1 VHFLRIMGTW
11 GCWLAAAGS
20 CAAAGQPVRVC
31 INGHLGR
38 VTALTISAAERS
50 RAVDANG
57 GGVLA
62 EAGAGARWSLS
73 QAGGK
78 ERRVRGRLSVGGREQ
93 SFEARALRIETG
105 SEDVLRVGVGRAVRE
120 YPGVIEIQPGANG
133 WTVINEA
140 PREIYLQGVVAA
152 EVSERWHPEAL
163 KALAVAARS
172 YTEHNRGR
180 HGELFDVCDGTHC
193 HCYAGLGKVGPRIR
207 AAVAETAGIVAL
219 FEGRP
224 IDAVYS
230 ADCGGRTQTV
240 QDAWGSRHDV
250 AYLRSVLDAP
260 AGGGPDYCAI
270 NPRHSWS
277 LSLSREE
284 LTRLLSTHP
293 EVSVGTLRRLDV
305 VGLTASGRPAALEL
319 LGGDCEVFPLT
330 DRLPC
335 DLLEDAG
342 DSAAAARGGRR
353 QAGAMPSVQQVPVSQ
368 FRAWLGDTAA
378 RGTMIQFEPR
388 ADGGL
393 RIEGRG
399 NGHGVGLCQYGA
411 QGMAARY
418 GKSWQEILNH
428 YYTGITFG
436 PVPTVARRIG
446 SAPNRLAG
454 RG

>member
-1 VHFLRIMGTW
+1 M
-11 GCWLAAAGS
+11 
-20 CAAAGQPVRVC
+20 CAAAGQPVRVS

-50 RAVDANG
+50 RAVDAVDG
-57 GGVLA
+57 RVLV
-62 EAGAGARWSLS
+62 EAGAGARWSVS
-73 QAGGK
+73 EGGGG
-78 ERRVRGRLSVGGREQ
+78 ERRLRCTLTVGGREQ

-105 SEDVLRVGVGRAVRE
+105 ADELLRVAVGRAVRD

-140 PREIYLQGVVAA
+140 PRELYLRGVVAA

-172 YTEHNRGR
+172 YTERNRGR

-207 AAVAETAGIVAL
+207 AAVTETAGLVAL
-219 FEGRP
+219 YEGRP

-240 QDAWGSRHDV
+240 QDAWGSRRDI
-250 AYLRSVLDAP
+250 AYLRSVVDAP
-260 AGGGPDYCAI
+260 ERGGPDYCAI
-270 NPRHSWS
+270 NPQHSWS
-277 LSLSREE
+277 LSLSRLE
-284 LTRLLSTHP
+284 LTRLLSVHP
-293 EVSVGTLRRLDV
+293 EFAVGTLRRVDV
-305 VGLTASGRPAALEL
+305 VGVTPSGRPAALEL
-319 LGGDCEVFPLT
+319 LGGETEVFPLT

-335 DLLEDAG
+335 DLLEAAG
-342 DSAAAARGGRR
+342 ESAAIARNGRR
-353 QAGAMPSVQQVPVSQ
+353 QAGVMPSVQQVPVSQ
-368 FRAWLGDTAA
+368 FRAWLGNTAA
-378 RGTMIQFEPR
+378 RGSMMQIEPR

-393 RIEGRG
+393 RIDGKG

-418 GKSWQEILNH
+418 GKTWQEILNH
-428 YYTGITFG
+428 YYQGVTLGRMPAT
-436 PVPTVARRIG
+436 ARRE
-446 SAPNRLAG
+446 SAPAWRNRLAG
-454 RG
+454 RD